1 MRRIYK
7 SKQNA
12 GIFKGVVPDDV
23 WKQLI
28 LIVARC
34 HPVDLHEA
42 CEVSG
47 ETGSPCKK
55 NRTLNKT
62 NDW

>member
-1 MRRIYK
+1 ML
-7 SKQNA
+7 
-12 GIFKGVVPDDV
+12 GIFKDLVPDDV
-23 WKQLI
+23 WKQQI

-55 NRTLNKT
+55 NKMLN
-62 NDW
+62 

>member
-1 MRRIYK
+1 MIWSPWKEYTK
-7 SKQNA
+7 LNKML
-12 GIFKGVVPDDV
+12 GIFKDLAPGGV

-28 LIVARC
+28 LIVAKCR
-34 HPVDLHEA
+34 PVDLHEA

-55 NRTLNKT
+55 KW
-62 NDW
+62 DIK